1 MVSKNI
7 FIDAGS
13 QDTSRPSERPP
24 KSNWKR
30 ELIIQGSRV
39 LQYPFPDQ
47 IAEFFWKQFRKPQR
61 AKFTDQQK
69 RLIEKAS
76 VSFTTYKNC
85 NIVHYQWGH
94 SERKVLLS
102 HGWNSKIA
110 DFRRMIEHL
119 VSAGYQVEGID
130 MKAHGKSEGD
140 HTALPEIMDI
150 LKEHY
155 QRQGPFEAVIG
166 YSIGGLAA
174 GLMTAEIPESA
185 RPKHLIMIAAPPYTS
200 FFFKSTIK
208 DLGFRKKIYD
218 KVAGQLEKTYGN
230 PIDHYDV
237 RQKGSAFSN
246 TELTFIYDEDD
257 QTIPFEKGLMLK
269 DLFPKA
275 RFVHTKGLGHY
286 KVIAYPPV
294 NEQIEKILDS

>member
-1 MVSKNI
+1 MVSKHTY
-7 FIDAGS
+7 IDAGQ

-30 ELIIQGSRV
+30 ALIIQGSRV
-39 LQYPFPDQ
+39 LQYPFPDK
-47 IAEFFWKQFRKPQR
+47 IATFFWQQFRKPQR
-61 AKFTDQQK
+61 AKFTEPQK
-69 RLIEKAS
+69 QLIERAS
-76 VSFTTYKNC
+76 VSFTTYKGC
-85 NIVHYQWGH
+85 NIVRYQWGS

-119 VSAGYQVEGID
+119 VQAGFQVEGID

-140 HTALPEIMDI
+140 HTALPEMMDI
-150 LKEHY
+150 LKSYYLE
-155 QRQGPFEAVIG
+155 RGSFEAVIG
-166 YSIGGLAA
+166 YSIGGLAT
-174 GLMTAEIPESA
+174 GLMIAELEEKT

-200 FFFKSTIK
+200 FFFKSTVK

-218 KVAGQLEKTYGN
+218 KVAQQLEDTYGN

-237 RQKGSAFSN
+237 RQKGSAFSH
-246 TELTFIYDEDD
+246 THLTFIYDEDD
-257 QTIPFEKGLMLK
+257 ETIPFEKGLMLR
-269 DLFPKA
+269 DLFPQA
-275 RFVHTKGLGHY
+275 NFVHTKGLGHY

-294 NEQIEKILDS
+294 NEHIEKILAG